1 MFEWLEAIKEFLRN
15 LLSGGWFEKVLS
27 ILLKI
32 KDILGQII
40 EFIIKIKDWL
50 FNAVRGIFIR

>member
-1 MFEWLEAIKEFLRN
+1 MFEWLEAIKEFLKN
-15 LLSGGWFEKVLS
+15 LFSAGLFEKILG

-40 EFIIKIKDWL
+40 EIIIKIKDWL
-50 FNAVRGIFIR
+50 FNMVRGIFIR